1 MNRMRER
8 KKERG
13 EERRRKKVFFIDM
26 ILHFLYFRHM
36 HAYYD
41 DWIDI
46 GGSVRINQLG
56 RKFCL
61 SVSIDE
67 IIYKFAL
74 NKYTHTF
81 TIMLREKKEGGR
93 RKSLH
98 AENVKND
105 MQRNIN

>member
-1 MNRMRER
+1 
-8 KKERG
+8 
-13 EERRRKKVFFIDM
+13 
-26 ILHFLYFRHM
+26 M

-61 SVSIDE
+61 SVSIGE

-81 TIMLREKKEGGR
+81 TIMLREKKRGR
-93 RKSLH
+93 KEKEFTCKKCEKY
-98 AENVKND
+98 ATKY
-105 MQRNIN
+105 

>member
-1 MNRMRER
+1 
-8 KKERG
+8 
-13 EERRRKKVFFIDM
+13 
-26 ILHFLYFRHM
+26 M

-46 GGSVRINQLG
+46 GGSVRINQMGINQLG

-61 SVSIDE
+61 SVSIGE

-81 TIMLREKKEGGR
+81 TIMLREKKRGR
-93 RKSLH
+93 KEKEFTCRKY
-98 AENVKND
+98 EK
-105 MQRNIN
+105 

>member
-1 MNRMRER
+1 
-8 KKERG
+8 
-13 EERRRKKVFFIDM
+13 
-26 ILHFLYFRHM
+26 M

-56 RKFCL
+56 RKFGL
-61 SVSIDE
+61 SVSIGE

-81 TIMLREKKEGGR
+81 TIMLREKKKEEEER
-93 RKSLH
+93 VYMQKMWKMICNEILIKI
-98 AENVKND
+98 AECYLAWFN
-105 MQRNIN
+105 RISAHLYLFI